1 MVNENQ
7 RLSFGGTFS
16 VTSIAMLI
24 AGVLILMGIVFQLGE
39 LGIGHVGAQS
49 LWFVSV
55 VTQSAFNVLSMF
67 GNGPAVDEVLRWWPL
82 ALVSMGFAILMLQ
95 KGRS

>member
-7 RLSFGGTFS
+7 QLSFGGAFS

-24 AGVLILMGIVFQLGE
+24 AGVLILLGIVFQLGE
-39 LGIGHVGAQS
+39 LGIGHMGAQS

-55 VTQSAFNVLSMF
+55 VTQSAFNILSMF
-67 GNGPAVDEVLRWWPL
+67 GSGPAIDEVLRWWPL
-82 ALVSMGFAILMLQ
+82 ALVSMGFGILMLQ
-95 KGRS
+95 RGRS